1 MKNEVQ
7 KLLQKDMDRRNFLK
21 HVGVGFAAII
31 GLTTAVKTL
40 TSLNGAPKKVADSYG
55 SNAYGGSSSPANV
68 SQAPSR
74 KVQG

>member
-21 HVGVGFAAII
+21 HVGVGFAAIV

-40 TSLNGAPKKVADSYG
+40 TSLNGGPKEVANGYG
-55 SNAYGGSSSPANV
+55 SNAYGGSTSPANV
-68 SQAPSR
+68 SQASSR
-74 KVQG
+74 KIQG